1 MNDVDF
7 VEHYTKANTFVEKC
21 KCIIAKILNAKVVTP
36 LGRIVLLPQDY
47 ERLEKTAEY
56 YTI

>member
-1 MNDVDF
+1 MNGIEF
-7 VEHYTKANTFVEKC
+7 VERYVKANTFTEKF
-21 KCIIAKILNAKVVTP
+21 KCIIAKLLNAKVVTP

-56 YTI
+56 FSI